1 MQVLPV
7 NTVSIPSSASSSSV
21 GAVSSSSRDIASS
34 TLTPS
39 VTVSL
44 SSSNKAEAL
53 ANITV
58 PPVYTRVSVG
68 ATTTNQLSPSRNGA
82 ERPVANVVSGQEE
95 ASETGLTGRPAISGR
110 PTAEVDES
118 SATEQEDGEPVD
130 DVQARATTEQTVEKN
145 TSQGQ
150 LTDEQLEL
158 VQALEAR
165 DREVRA
171 HEQAHKSVGGSLAG
185 AVSFSYQTA
194 PNGQRYA
201 VGGEVPIDA
210 SAVNGDPAATIRKM
224 NIVKAAATAPVD
236 PSAQDQRVAASA
248 SIILAQALKDLS
260 AENVASQKEQASEG
274 ESGSNE
280 ASSINNNILS
290 DAEVRTSLKS
300 EYEDVIGPLE
310 SKPIEIDEMV

>member
-34 TLTPS
+34 TLSSS

-44 SSSNKAEAL
+44 SNSNKAEAIT
-53 ANITV
+53 NIAV

-68 ATTTNQLSPSRNGA
+68 ATTAQQLSPSRNA
-82 ERPVANVVSGQEE
+82 IERPVADVSSDPEE
-95 ASETGLTGRPAISGR
+95 ASEVDLVDRSTISDKT
-110 PTAEVDES
+110 TASDDDDS
-118 SATEQEDGEPVD
+118 SDGQEGGEPVNEP
-130 DVQARATTEQTVEKN
+130 QTRAAAEQTAEKN

-150 LTDEQLEL
+150 LTEEQLEL
-158 VQALEAR
+158 VQALQAR

-185 AVSFSYQTA
+185 AVSLSYQTA

-210 SAVNGDPAATIRKM
+210 SIVNGDPAATIKKM

-236 PSAQDQRVAASA
+236 PSAQDQSVAASA
-248 SIILAQALKDLS
+248 SILLAQALKDLS
-260 AENVASQKEQASEG
+260 AENIASQREQASEG
-274 ESGSNE
+274 ASRSDGSSTEKNT
-280 ASSINNNILS
+280 LS
-290 DAEVRTSLKS
+290 DAEVRTSFKS

-310 SKPIEIDEMV
+310 SKSVEIDEMV

>member
-21 GAVSSSSRDIASS
+21 AAVSSSSRDIASS

-39 VTVSL
+39 VNVSL
-44 SSSNKAEAL
+44 SNSNKAEAIN
-53 ANITV
+53 NIAV

-68 ATTTNQLSPSRNGA
+68 ATTAQQLSPSRNA
-82 ERPVANVVSGQEE
+82 IERPVADVSSDPEE
-95 ASETGLTGRPAISGR
+95 ASEVGLVDRSTISDK
-110 PTAEVDES
+110 PTAEDDDNS
-118 SATEQEDGEPVD
+118 SDEQEGSEPVD
-130 DVQARATTEQTVEKN
+130 EPQTRAAAEQN

-158 VQALEAR
+158 VLALQAR

-185 AVSFSYQTA
+185 AVSLSYQTA

-210 SAVNGDPAATIRKM
+210 SVVNGDPAATIKKM

-236 PSAQDQRVAASA
+236 PSAQDQSVAASA
-248 SIILAQALKDLS
+248 SILLAQALKDLS
-260 AENVASQKEQASEG
+260 AENIASQREQASEG
-274 ESGSNE
+274 ASRSDGSSTEKNT
-280 ASSINNNILS
+280 LS
-290 DAEVRTSLKS
+290 DAEVRTSFKS

-310 SKPIEIDEMV
+310 SKSVEIDEMV

>member
-21 GAVSSSSRDIASS
+21 AAVSSSSRDIASS

-39 VTVSL
+39 VNVSL
-44 SSSNKAEAL
+44 SNSNKAEAIN
-53 ANITV
+53 NIAV

-68 ATTTNQLSPSRNGA
+68 ATTAQQLSPSRNA
-82 ERPVANVVSGQEE
+82 IERPVADVSSDPEE
-95 ASETGLTGRPAISGR
+95 ASEVGLVDRSTISDK
-110 PTAEVDES
+110 PTAEDDDNS
-118 SATEQEDGEPVD
+118 SDEQEGSEPVD
-130 DVQARATTEQTVEKN
+130 EPQTRAAAEQN

-158 VQALEAR
+158 VLALQAR

-185 AVSFSYQTA
+185 AVSLSYQTA

-210 SAVNGDPAATIRKM
+210 SVVNGDPAATIKKM

-236 PSAQDQRVAASA
+236 PSAQDQSVAASA
-248 SIILAQALKDLS
+248 SILLAQALKDLS
-260 AENVASQKEQASEG
+260 AENIASQREQASEG
-274 ESGSNE
+274 ASRSDGSGTEKNT
-280 ASSINNNILS
+280 LS
-290 DAEVRTSLKS
+290 DTEVRTSFKS

-310 SKPIEIDEMV
+310 SKSVEIDEMV